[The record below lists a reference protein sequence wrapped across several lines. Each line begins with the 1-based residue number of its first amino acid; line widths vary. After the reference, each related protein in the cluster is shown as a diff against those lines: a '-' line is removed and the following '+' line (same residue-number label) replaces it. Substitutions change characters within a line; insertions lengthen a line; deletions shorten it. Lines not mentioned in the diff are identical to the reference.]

1 MSLETIMEELGQAM
15 LGLLGG
21 TGAVVILIGLLSYAT
36 GF

>member
-1 MSLETIMEELGQAM
+1 MSLETIMEELGQSA

-21 TGAVVILIGLLSYAT
+21 GLTVVILFGLLSYVT